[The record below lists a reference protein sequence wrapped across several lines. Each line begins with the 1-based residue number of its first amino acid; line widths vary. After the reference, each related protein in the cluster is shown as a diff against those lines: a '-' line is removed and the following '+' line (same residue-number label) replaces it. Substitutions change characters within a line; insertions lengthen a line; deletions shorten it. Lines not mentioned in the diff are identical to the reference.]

1 MIILGFPGVGK
12 STLAQEEGYQD
23 SDSSLFSW
31 DPTKPRTRHPEWPNN
46 YLDHLEEATKSKV
59 VFASTHAEVREGLIA
74 RGIPFTLVYP
84 SLEMKREYIQR
95 YVDRGSPEKFIEL
108 LESQYETWIREL
120 MNQEGCDH
128 FVLTSGQY
136 LSDILEV

>member
-12 STLAQEEGYQD
+12 STLAQKEGYQD

-31 DPTKPRTRHPEWPNN
+31 APTSRTRHPEWPDN
-46 YLDHLEEATKSKV
+46 YLDHLEEAAKFKV
-59 VFASTHAEVREGLIA
+59 VLASTHAEVRKGLVA

-95 YVDRGSPEKFIEL
+95 YVDRGSSAEFIEL
-108 LESQYETWIREL
+108 LESQYEKWIREL
-120 MNQEGCDH
+120 MNQEGCEH